1 MIDKSLK
8 VYEINDTQF
17 DCIGEI
23 DDAQSIIV
31 VNELQKC
38 GSIEVTVPITEKNVE
53 LLVKDNVISV
63 NDKQA
68 YFIEY
73 LNYDTT
79 ESDGQKKMILK
90 IKGRDLKKILTQ
102 RIVWDTFF
110 ISASQPK
117 APHVAGIM
125 YDLVN
130 ENFINCT
137 DENRKYPYLRLFE
150 GDMGEKRKFG
160 KVITNYQKTGGEV
173 FEALQTLAQ
182 NNELGFDIEF
192 DRKEKEFKFL
202 VTQGKDRTK
211 GNEII
216 CLSTDLSSI
225 LGSIYTYD
233 NSSEKGIV
241 LIAGAGEG
249 VDRIKQT
256 IGLDD
261 VNINHGM
268 NRKELYV
275 DARDEQKTVFED
287 GVSKE
292 LTDDEYNALLIQR
305 GHEKLL
311 NCTVVTSFEADI
323 KTYGSQQYLFE
334 KDYNLGDKIKMRDY
348 DIGVEIDAFVTASQ
362 ESWENDEYKLS
373 LTVGYGVPTI
383 FDKIKK
389 FLK

>member
-8 VYEINDTQF
+8 VYEINDKQF

-23 DDAQSIIV
+23 DDAQSIIA

-38 GSIEVTVPITEKNVE
+38 GSIEVTVPITKKNVE

-73 LNYDTT
+73 LSYDTT

-102 RIVWDTFF
+102 RIVWNTFF
-110 ISASQPK
+110 ISASQSK

-150 GDMGEKRKFG
+150 GDMGEKREFG

-202 VTQGKDRTK
+202 VTQGEDRTQ

-292 LTDDEYNALLIQR
+292 LTDDEYNA
-305 GHEKLL
+305 
-311 NCTVVTSFEADI
+311 
-323 KTYGSQQYLFE
+323 
-334 KDYNLGDKIKMRDY
+334 
-348 DIGVEIDAFVTASQ
+348 
-362 ESWENDEYKLS
+362 
-373 LTVGYGVPTI
+373 
-383 FDKIKK
+383 
-389 FLK
+389 